1 MFTDVRDEAKCLQQ
15 DVFVERLAWQHSME
29 SCSMGSSSC
38 ASTWPGLLQ
47 VGAALLAPVCCMG
60 ALRNKLELN
69 EWRIWLCATASPMG
83 ASLSLPLLVL
93 GHPFFVGVCVS
104 WGMEMLW
111 IWGVNFFIFL
121 SFFCLSVYLGSSLSQ
136 FIRYSHEHKWRQCR
150 ALLEDA
156 EGEASTAVG
165 RCRWPCPWTHCSLPL
180 PEVSAK
186 WLPGSASCHE
196 TLLQNLIFSFYS
208 NSQPASHKAKNN
220 LKAQCKA

>member
-1 MFTDVRDEAKCLQQ
+1 MSGGSGSVLQHLPWVLPFPCLFWSWATPSSWECVWAEGWKCSG
-15 DVFVERLAWQHSME
+15 FE
-29 SCSMGSSSC
+29 
-38 ASTWPGLLQ
+38 GL
-47 VGAALLAPVCCMG
+47 
-60 ALRNKLELN
+60 
-69 EWRIWLCATASPMG
+69 
-83 ASLSLPLLVL
+83 
-93 GHPFFVGVCVS
+93 
-104 WGMEMLW
+104 
-111 IWGVNFFIFL
+111 IFL

-156 EGEASTAVG
+156 EGEASTAFG